1 MNVNEIRS
9 VLLSETFIEENAFNI
24 LHQIS
29 CYVNNPETEEIG
41 REFVLRALEKREC
54 FRGFWEV
61 LDSMTRQ
68 VGLFPYLEPNDLSFR
83 DLIAYEFHRPP
94 SMEETFV
101 FHRAQSEI
109 YHRLISGENVI
120 LSAPTSFGKSKII
133 DAVIATDRFRNI
145 AVIVPTIALI
155 DETRIRLS
163 TFSEKFKIITQ
174 LSQRPGD
181 KNIFIFTPERINAY
195 ESLPSIDFFVIDE
208 FYKIGA
214 LDEDE
219 TRTVSLNQ
227 AFYKLFKGGGQF
239 YLLGPN
245 IKQIPEGLENNFRC
259 FFYSTT
265 FSTVVSELI
274 PIYEIGDELQQLVVL
289 AKGIEDQTLIF
300 CRSPKRVN
308 EVAKLLVDHHV
319 CEMQDDLNEAANWIS
334 EHYHKDWIFPIALS
348 NRIGMHH
355 GRLPR
360 SLTQYVVRCF
370 NEGRLKF
377 LICTSTLIEGVN
389 TNAKNMIILDNVIGR
404 QKYDFF
410 TFNNI
415 KGRSG
420 RMFHHFVGKVYV
432 FHQPP
437 QDELPFVDFP
447 LFTQG
452 DSTPE
457 SLLIQIDE
465 EDLNEKSKKRLANI
479 FKQSILPL
487 ELIKQNSGIDPESQV
502 KMANFLEGIDPEK
515 AKLLVWNQIPSW
527 EKLNFVCHLIWDYL
541 WGRSGKS
548 GVFSA
553 EQLAFKTFSLMQK
566 SSIRIRMEAE
576 LKPGQYAAQTVDEA
590 MERVFEFDRN
600 WAGFELPRLLM
611 AVSRIQNFV
620 FQKRFGFSG
629 DYSFFASQLEC
640 LFRNPVALALDEYGL
655 PMQISEKIERI
666 VSFSDDLEEVIAKIK
681 RIPDK
686 ELGLLAFELSIF
698 KYVIKYL

>member
-9 VLLSETFIEENAFNI
+9 ALLSETFIEENAFNI

-54 FRGFWEV
+54 FRGFWEI

-181 KNIFIFTPERINAY
+181 KNIFIFTPERVNAY

-227 AFYKLFKGGGQF
+227 AFYRLFKGGGQF

-245 IKQIPEGLENNFRC
+245 IKQIPDGLENNFRC

-308 EVAKLLVDHHV
+308 DVAKLLADHHV
-319 CEMQDDLNEAANWIS
+319 CEMQDDLNEAVNWIS

-348 NRIGMHH
+348 NRIGIHH

-541 WGRSGKS
+541 WGRGGKS

-553 EQLAFKTFSLMQK
+553 EQLAFKTFSLMQSQVYASEWRQ
-566 SSIRIRMEAE
+566 SSNQGNMR
-576 LKPGQYAAQTVDEA
+576 LKRWTKLWKEYLNLIGTGLDSSCPVYLWQYH
-590 MERVFEFDRN
+590 VFKI
-600 WAGFELPRLLM
+600 LC
-611 AVSRIQNFV
+611 S
-620 FQKRFGFSG
+620 KR
-629 DYSFFASQLEC
+629 D
-640 LFRNPVALALDEYGL
+640 
-655 PMQISEKIERI
+655 
-666 VSFSDDLEEVIAKIK
+666 
-681 RIPDK
+681 
-686 ELGLLAFELSIF
+686 LAFL
-698 KYVIKYL
+698 VIIAFLLLR